1 MKSGD
6 YRVNLAYMAAG
17 YSVEFCQQMVDE
29 HKHALSKVLL
39 GQSYSINGRSLTRV
53 NYNEIL
59 DGLKYWNDELAKA
72 IEAAGAAGPGEI
84 RCRSVIIH
92 G

>member
-1 MKSGD
+1 M
-6 YRVNLAYMAAG
+6 AG

-39 GQSYSINGRSLTRV
+39 GQSYSIGGRALTRV
-53 NYNEIL
+53 NYQQIL

-72 IEAAGAAGPGEI
+72 QGDASFI
-84 RCRSVIIH
+84 RSRSVILH

>member
-1 MKSGD
+1 MVLVRLVFGC
-6 YRVNLAYMAAG
+6 MAG

-39 GQSYSINGRSLTRV
+39 GQSYSIGGRSLTRV
-53 NYNEIL
+53 NYKEIS

-72 IEAAGAAGPGEI
+72 KGTASFI
-84 RCRSVIIH
+84 RSRSVILH

>member
-1 MKSGD
+1 M
-6 YRVNLAYMAAG
+6 AG

-29 HKHALSKVLL
+29 HKHALFKVLL
-39 GQSYSINGRSLTRV
+39 GQSYSIGGRSLTRV
-53 NYNEIL
+53 NYKEIS

-72 IEAAGAAGPGEI
+72 KGTASFI
-84 RCRSVIIH
+84 RSRSVILH

>member
-1 MKSGD
+1 M
-6 YRVNLAYMAAG
+6 AG

-39 GQSYSINGRSLTRV
+39 GQSYSIGGRSLTRV
-53 NYNEIL
+53 NYKEIS
-59 DGLKYWNDELAKA
+59 DGLKYWHDELANAKGTA
-72 IEAAGAAGPGEI
+72 SFI
-84 RCRSVIIH
+84 RSRSVILH

>member
-1 MKSGD
+1 
-6 YRVNLAYMAAG
+6 MAAG

-29 HKHALSKVLL
+29 HKRALSKVLL

-53 NYNEIL
+53 NYNEISE
-59 DGLKYWNDELAKA
+59 GLKYWNDELAKA
-72 IEAAGAAGPGEI
+72 QAAAGATGAGRI
-84 RCRSVIIH
+84 RCRRVISH

>member
-1 MKSGD
+1 M
-6 YRVNLAYMAAG
+6 AG

-39 GQSYSINGRSLTRV
+39 GQSYSIGGRSLTRV
-53 NYNEIL
+53 NYKEIS

-72 IEAAGAAGPGEI
+72 KGSASSI
-84 RCRSVIIH
+84 RSRSVILH

>member
-1 MKSGD
+1 
-6 YRVNLAYMAAG
+6 MASG

-53 NYNEIL
+53 NYKEIS

-72 IEAAGAAGPGEI
+72 KGNASFI
-84 RCRSVIIH
+84 RSRSVILH